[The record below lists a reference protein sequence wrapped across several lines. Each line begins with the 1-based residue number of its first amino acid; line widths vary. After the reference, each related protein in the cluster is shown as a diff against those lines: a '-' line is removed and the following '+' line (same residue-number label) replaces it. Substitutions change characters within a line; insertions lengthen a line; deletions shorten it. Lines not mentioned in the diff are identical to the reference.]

1 MTIKSS
7 GGNPPTNP
15 LSFTEI
21 SNEFG
26 LPPNKNLGA
35 YRVDTNIG
43 SLSELALDSGIPQ
56 SGQIKF
62 SDFYSKKLNIVV
74 KCTGGNR
81 ATVPYGN
88 NAVVVGGFKN
98 KPSRNASAW
107 QGGKKIFIN
116 VTGTYSSNDASSSEF
131 ALKTGNSSVWPSGT
145 DMVIDLGSNSKIVG
159 RGGNGG
165 NASGGDGGNGSNAL
179 RYLSGATLNF
189 NKDVATQSN
198 GAYISAGGGGGGGGS
213 RAEQND
219 WGDRNDAEGGGGG
232 GGNGLPAGSGG
243 DGNGGGNDGEL
254 TNGGGGKDGESDSE
268 AQGGNG
274 GKGGSNGGDGNNAGG
289 GSNKKE
295 ENGDGGEGGKA
306 TEAY

>member
-7 GGNPPTNP
+7 GSP

-35 YRVDTNIG
+35 YRISANIG
-43 SLSELALDSGIPQ
+43 SLTLPLDSGIPS
-56 SGQIKF
+56 SGEIKF
-62 SDFYSKKLNIVV
+62 SDFYGKKLNIVV

-81 ATVPYGN
+81 ASANYNGDG
-88 NAVVVGGFKN
+88 VVVGGFRS
-98 KPSRNASAW
+98 KPSRNSSGW

-116 VTGTYSSNDASSSEF
+116 ITGTYSSHDASSSEWAF
-131 ALKTGNSSVWPSGT
+131 KTGNSSYWPSGT
-145 DMVIDLGSNSKIVG
+145 SMIIDVSSDGQVVG

-165 NASGGDGGNGSNAL
+165 SASGGDGGNGSNGL
-179 RYLSGATLNF
+179 RYLSGATLN
-189 NKDVATQSN
+189 NN
-198 GAYISAGGGGGGGGS
+198 GYISAGGGGGGGGS

-243 DGNGGGNDGEL
+243 SGNGGGSAGSL
-254 TNGGGGKDGESDSE
+254 KNGGSGQAGEDDAEAEGGS
-268 AQGGNG
+268 G
-274 GKGGSNGGDGNNAGG
+274 GKGGSNGGNGKNASGG
-289 GSNKKE
+289 KNKKE
-295 ENGDGGEGGKA
+295 ENGSGGEGGTA

>member
-7 GGNPPTNP
+7 GSS

-26 LPPNKNLGA
+26 TPPNKNLGA
-35 YRVDTNIG
+35 YRVDENIG

-62 SDFYSKKLNIVV
+62 SDFYSKKLNVVV

-81 ATVPYGN
+81 ATAPYGN

-116 VTGTYSSNDASSSEF
+116 VTGTYSSNGASESEF

-145 DMVIDLGSNSKIVG
+145 AMAIDVSSNGKIVG

-165 NASGGDGGNGSNAL
+165 NASGGDGGNGSNGL
-179 RYLSGATLNF
+179 RYLSGAEIN
-189 NKDVATQSN
+189 NN
-198 GAYISAGGGGGGGGS
+198 GYISGGGGGGGAGGN
-213 RAEQND
+213 AEQND
-219 WGDRNDAEGGGGG
+219 TGFWGGDSNDAEGGGGG
-232 GGNGLPAGSGG
+232 GGNGIPAGSGG
-243 DGNGGGNDGEL
+243 NGNGGGNNGSVS
-254 TNGGGGKDGESDSE
+254 GGGDGQNGEDDSE
-268 AQGGNG
+268 AEGGNG
-274 GKGGSNGGDGNNAGG
+274 GNGGSNGADGEDGSGG
-289 GSNKKE
+289 KNKKE
-295 ENGDGGEGGKA
+295 EKGDGGEGGKA